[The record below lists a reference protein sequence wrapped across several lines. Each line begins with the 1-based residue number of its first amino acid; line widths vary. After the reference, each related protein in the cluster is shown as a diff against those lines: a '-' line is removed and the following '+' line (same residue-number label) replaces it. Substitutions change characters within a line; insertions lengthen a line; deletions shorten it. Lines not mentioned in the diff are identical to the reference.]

1 MLPNDNVR
9 ANQTTLQCQHQL
21 TTVRQDECERLNLQH
36 IIISALMRGKLY
48 LAPLQTDARNAPRR
62 ILDMGCGTG
71 IWCTEMGMKFSLAT
85 RASFLLT
92 LIVAKDFRRTEVVL
106 TNKQS
111 ISLAPTDPSPDHRN
125 RHLSYPR
132 RSPRQRQMG
141 SRKLSQRLLGRSL
154 RLHTHA
160 HHARHSPR
168 L

>member
-1 MLPNDNVR
+1 MDEHTSEIIQAVSGLALAIEWACTNKWVFLGYMLPNDNVR

-85 RASFLLT
+85 RVSILLT
-92 LIVAKDFRRTEVVL
+92 L
-106 TNKQS
+106 
-111 ISLAPTDPSPDHRN
+111 HRSQGLSEN
-125 RHLSYPR
+125 RGSSY
-132 RSPRQRQMG
+132 Q
-141 SRKLSQRLLGRSL
+141 
-154 RLHTHA
+154 
-160 HHARHSPR
+160 
-168 L
+168 